1 MIRGKISLRRC
12 DGPLLHRTRGEMFL
26 FPGKL
31 RKCIAAIVKKQINHY
46 EKGIIMIAPKFHG
59 FTRSF
64 SHYFMMCHTELLL
77 LYYFNVTD
85 HDQNVQDL
93 TVSEN

>member
-26 FPGKL
+26 FPGKS

-46 EKGIIMIAPKFHG
+46 KKGIIMITPKFHG

-64 SHYFMMCHTELLL
+64 SHYFMMCLIELLL
-77 LYYFNVTD
+77 LYYFNVID
-85 HDQNVQDL
+85 GSHRV
-93 TVSEN
+93 